1 MANRSENN
9 FISVTIPE
17 GITFTIP
24 LAGPVVRSCAAIVDI
39 LIITAFTGSL
49 MQLISFLS
57 IISQDLF
64 GFVAIILQFI
74 LSSGYGIFT
83 EWLMNGQTFGKRFF
97 HIRVIDC
104 SGLPL
109 QLYQVILR
117 NILRPI
123 DQLPLFYLTGG
134 LTCFFSRHFQRL
146 GDHVAN
152 TVVIISRT
160 MDSTDIPEFKK
171 SKYNS
176 IIHVPHLAAR
186 IRQVVTPE
194 QRTIAVDALSRATAF
209 DPEARIEIFKA
220 LATTFKT
227 SCNLPPE
234 YTDGIP
240 DEILVADIVEV
251 LYGSKRVD

>member
-1 MANRSENN
+1 MVNRSESNC
-9 FISVTIPE
+9 IAVTIPE

-24 LAGPVVRSCAAIVDI
+24 LAGPVIRSCAAIVDI
-39 LIITAFTGSL
+39 LIVTALTGSL

-57 IISQDLF
+57 IISRDLY
-64 GFVAIILQFI
+64 GFAAILLQFI
-74 LSSGYGIFT
+74 LSSGYAIVT
-83 EWLMNGQTFGKRFF
+83 EWLMNGQTIGKRFF
-97 HIRVIDC
+97 RIRVIDS

-109 QLYQVILR
+109 QLYQVIVR

-134 LTCFFSRHFQRL
+134 LTCFFSNHFQRL
-146 GDHVAN
+146 GDHIAN

-160 MDSTDIPEFKK
+160 MDAADIPEFKK

-176 IIHVPHLAAR
+176 IVHVPHLAAR

-194 QRTIAVDALSRATAF
+194 QRATAIDALSRVNNF
-209 DPEARIEIFKA
+209 DPEARIEIFKTI
-220 LATTFKT
+220 ATTFKT
-227 SCNLPPE
+227 SCNIPPE

-251 LYGSKRVD
+251 FSSQRVY

>member
-1 MANRSENN
+1 MTNRSDNN

-24 LAGPVVRSCAAIVDI
+24 LAGPVVRSCAAITDI

-49 MQLISFLS
+49 MQLISILS
-57 IISQDLF
+57 IISQDLV
-64 GFVAIILQFI
+64 GFAAILIQFI

-97 HIRVIDC
+97 RIRVIDC

-109 QLYQVILR
+109 RLYQVILR

-160 MDSTDIPEFKK
+160 MDPTDIPEFRK

-194 QRTIAVDALSRATAF
+194 QRAIAVDALSRVNGF
-209 DPEARIEIFKA
+209 DPEARIEIFKTI
-220 LATTFKT
+220 ATTFKT
-227 SCNLPPE
+227 SCNIPPE

-251 LYGSKRVD
+251 FYNLNRPG

>member
-1 MANRSENN
+1 MANRSGNN

-17 GITFTIP
+17 GITFNIP

-39 LIITAFTGSL
+39 LIVTAFTGSL
-49 MQLISFLS
+49 MQLISILS

-134 LTCFFSRHFQRL
+134 LTCFFSLHFQRL
-146 GDHVAN
+146 GDHLAN
-152 TVVIISRT
+152 TVVIISRS

-194 QRTIAVDALSRATAF
+194 QRSIAVDALSRATVF
-209 DPEARIEIFKA
+209 DQEARIEIFKA
-220 LATTFKT
+220 IATTFRA

-240 DEILVADIVEV
+240 DEILVADIIEV
-251 LYGSKRVD
+251 LYSSNRVG